1 MNDWVEVG
9 RALVLALCGG
19 GIFACVYLAWEDDA
33 LRSWLVR
40 FFGLSTQGPSSGTRG
55 TTIPTSTALVVHS
68 GSTGQALVASRQ
80 AIATTPFPT
89 VGSQPD
95 VFRNHQHDVAFV
107 QRQTERRDAYE
118 EQVLRQRMEL
128 AAVMHL
134 DALAAARLA
143 IDTRARERCDE
154 AVMRALAR
162 RNAFIDAQRRRAEVS
177 EDHTRRRQHSI
188 EDELRARVESLE
200 VHVLRRPE
208 VLAHVR
214 FDHEVGEQRRAVQ
227 RLTWQTDAEDR
238 VRARSDA
245 ADERLRAREEREQA
259 AKAAERKE
267 RAAAR
272 DAARARRHAEA
283 AAAAKLR
290 DDARRRREERARV
303 RAAEK
308 AHARQARANR
318 QAAKQEAER
327 RASAAVAAARA
338 DEGARARQAASD
350 ASDQELAEDQR
361 AARQRRRE
369 AAAIAH
375 DIAMAKQRAKQRAQL
390 QAVPTEPPPP
400 DPALAA
406 LKQDCARVAL
416 DVSTGTVL
424 LGEQNCYHGF
434 AAIKFHE
441 FLRTMSPPDA
451 QAATA
456 RVLFARRWQ
465 QPPLTLEEAR
475 AFAAQY
481 ERTTEAKNE
490 QAALAAA
497 QKVLAHFNVG
507 TEDRYGHETPISR
520 RQP

>member
-19 GIFACVYLAWEDDA
+19 GIFACIYFAWEDDA
-33 LRSWLVR
+33 VRSTLSR
-40 FFGLSTQGPSSGTRG
+40 FLGLSSSSSHGTIAPS
-55 TTIPTSTALVVHS
+55 STALVARPRP
-68 GSTGQALVASRQ
+68 TGQALVASGQ
-80 AIATTPFPT
+80 AIATTPFPA

-95 VFRNHQHDVAFV
+95 VLRNHQHNVAFA

-143 IDTRARERCDE
+143 IDMRARERCDE
-154 AVMRALAR
+154 AIMRTLAR
-162 RNAFIDAQRRRAEVS
+162 RNAFMDAERRRAEAC

-188 EDELRARVESLE
+188 EDELRARIESLE

-214 FDHEVGEQRRAVQ
+214 FDHETGEQRRAVQ
-227 RLTWQTDAEDR
+227 RLSWQTDAEDR
-238 VRARSDA
+238 VLARSDA
-245 ADERLRAREEREQA
+245 AEERLRARDERKQA
-259 AKAAERKE
+259 AHAAERKE

-272 DAARARRHAEA
+272 AAARARRHTEA

-308 AHARQARANR
+308 ADARQARANCR
-318 QAAKQEAER
+318 AAKEEAER
-327 RASAAVAAARA
+327 RAAAAVAAARA
-338 DEGARARQAASD
+338 DEDARARQAALDVSH
-350 ASDQELAEDQR
+350 QELAEDQR
-361 AARQRRRE
+361 LARQRRRE

-375 DIAMAKQRAKQRAQL
+375 DIAMAKQCAKQLAQL
-390 QAVPTEPPPP
+390 QAVQTGPPPP

-424 LGEQNCYHGF
+424 LDEQNCYHGF

-441 FLRTMSPPDA
+441 FLRTMSRSDA

-456 RVLFARRWQ
+456 RVLCARRWQ

-475 AFAAQY
+475 VFAAQY
-481 ERTTEAKNE
+481 ERTTEAERE
-490 QAALAAA
+490 QAALARAR
-497 QKVLAHFNVG
+497 QVLAPFGVG
-507 TEDRYGHETPISR
+507 TEDRYGQH
-520 RQP
+520 